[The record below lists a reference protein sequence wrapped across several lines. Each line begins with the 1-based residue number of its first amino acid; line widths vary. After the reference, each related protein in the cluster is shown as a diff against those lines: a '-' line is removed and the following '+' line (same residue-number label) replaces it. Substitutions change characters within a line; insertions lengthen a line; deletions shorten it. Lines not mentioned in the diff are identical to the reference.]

1 MAKELDRIIT
11 DDELQSVSVEKA
23 AKLLEQSKSEVRK
36 LIRDKEIKAFHS
48 GRSLRIRRIRLLEY
62 IEQKEEEEQW

>member
-1 MAKELDRIIT
+1 MSTKTNVIIT

-23 AKLLEQSKSEVRK
+23 AKLLEQSISEVRK
-36 LIRDKEIKAFHS
+36 LIRDREIKAFHS
-48 GRSLRIRRIRLLEY
+48 GRSLRIRRVKLLEY